1 MKRGN
6 DLPVFDLD
14 FCRIGILICYDGYFP
29 ETYSVLSLKGA
40 EIIVWINGR
49 GGSIQDYYVRTFM
62 EQNLV
67 SMICTNQDYGA
78 GTMLGQYPNR
88 INAICRQTGEK
99 YITAEFD
106 LKRLRIARKNS
117 RNFQQRRPELYKEI
131 TRRHPIW
138 EDYKNIKN

>member
-6 DLPVFDLD
+6 NLPVFDLD
-14 FCRIGILICYDGYFP
+14 FGRIGILICYDGYFP

-67 SMICTNQDYGA
+67 SMICTNQDYGR
-78 GTMLGQYPNR
+78 GTMLAQYPHK
-88 INAICRQTGEK
+88 IDAVCRNTGEY
-99 YITAEFD
+99 YITSEFD
-106 LKRLRIARKNS
+106 LKRLRIARQNS
-117 RNFQQRRPELYKEI
+117 RNFQQRRPELYKAI
-131 TRRHPIW
+131 TKPHPIW
-138 EDYKNIKN
+138 QYYKNIKK